1 MLPSV
6 RVRDMRPQMRSAC
19 FAPMSVIS
27 DNMPSGAGTREAL
40 IMVKS
45 YLGTRIERNFK
56 RANVEREQQFKANHS
71 T

>member
-1 MLPSV
+1 
-6 RVRDMRPQMRSAC
+6 
-19 FAPMSVIS
+19 MSVIS